1 MKKIF
6 FFIFILFLMFSNC
19 KNKELKDNNWVIELP
34 ETKNPTN
41 LYQWAIVRYELSRL
55 REEPQDETNIINY
68 LPQGVILN
76 IIKKQDKLTKFNNK
90 KGHWFFVD
98 YEGEK
103 GWIFESFIEIF
114 NSYNEALKRSEEI
127 ILGNKDKQ

>member
-55 REEPQDETNIINY
+55 REEPQDEANIINY